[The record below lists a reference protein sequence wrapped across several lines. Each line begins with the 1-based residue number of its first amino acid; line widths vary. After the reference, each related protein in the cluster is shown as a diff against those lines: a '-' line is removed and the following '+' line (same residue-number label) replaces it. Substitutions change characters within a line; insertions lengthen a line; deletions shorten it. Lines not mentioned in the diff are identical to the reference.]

1 MSKPLAL
8 PFLTEAFVGPPDR
21 RGPSPGSL
29 LWKQQIL
36 QTIPLFE
43 SISKRPRRSIARIAG
58 LMRFRAGER
67 LVTEGSPGTLFGV
80 ILDGTV
86 RVVKKGR
93 TVTRMGA
100 GEFFGEVAV
109 LDPGPRTASLVAQTE
124 GECLTIKGKDMWRLL
139 STEPGVG
146 AEIARVLARRLRE
159 ASSRPTD

>member
-1 MSKPLAL
+1 
-8 PFLTEAFVGPPDR
+8 
-21 RGPSPGSL
+21 
-29 LWKQQIL
+29 
-36 QTIPLFE
+36 
-43 SISKRPRRSIARIAG
+43 
-58 LMRFRAGER
+58 MRFRAGER

-93 TVTRMGA
+93 TVARMGV

-109 LDPGPRTASLVAQTE
+109 LDPGPRTASLVAQTD
-124 GECLTIKGKDMWRLL
+124 GECLTIKGKDMWRRL

-159 ASSRPTD
+159 ASSTPTD